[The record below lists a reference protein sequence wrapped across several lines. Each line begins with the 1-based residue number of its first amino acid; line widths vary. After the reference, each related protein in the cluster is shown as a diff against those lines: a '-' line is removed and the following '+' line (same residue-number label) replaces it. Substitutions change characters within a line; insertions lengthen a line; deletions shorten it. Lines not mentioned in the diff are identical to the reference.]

1 MKISNITIFQ
11 NMTEQEITAL
21 NKSKFTKK
29 RIYAKNTH
37 IFHMG
42 DVVDSIGIVLSG
54 NVIIEN
60 IDIWGN
66 KSIISYA
73 GEGEVFAETY
83 ALTSTPMMVY
93 VVCAECCEILF
104 INLKNILKP
113 ENSHNLWY
121 PKFMNNLLMLSAQ
134 KNLALSRRIFCTSS
148 KAVRT
153 RVLAYLSEQS
163 VRAQSTDFE
172 IPLDRQQMADYLN
185 LDRSGLSKELSKMKS
200 DGIIEYRKNHFILL
214 NMEDNL

>member
-1 MKISNITIFQ
+1 
-11 NMTEQEITAL
+11 
-21 NKSKFTKK
+21 
-29 RIYAKNTH
+29 
-37 IFHMG
+37 
-42 DVVDSIGIVLSG
+42 
-54 NVIIEN
+54 
-60 IDIWGN
+60 
-66 KSIISYA
+66 
-73 GEGEVFAETY
+73 
-83 ALTSTPMMVY
+83 MMVD

-134 KNLALSRRIFCTSS
+134 KNLALSRRIFFTSS

-172 IPLDRQQMADYLN
+172 IPLNRQQMADYLN